1 MLPDLPV
8 EMRHCAGEHDRGQRR
23 QRQRERQETGGE
35 TDFAAAAQDELDA
48 CWFSYL
54 DCSRQAGGDPK
65 WRSVCYADFARCV
78 GRKPMPACPA
88 LTVPET
94 CNNFKRECTEFA
106 ESDSVFIDQCN
117 DDFEVCLFA
126 HGC

>member
-1 MLPDLPV
+1 MLVSMLCLSLL
-8 EMRHCAGEHDRGQRR
+8 HSALLIK
-23 QRQRERQETGGE
+23 
-35 TDFAAAAQDELDA
+35 AAAAQEQVDA

-88 LTVPET
+88 ITVPET
-94 CNNFKRECTEFA
+94 CDNFKRECTEFA